1 MTSITP
7 FASQP
12 VRYLKGVG
20 PQLEKLLERLQVFTL
35 QDVLFYLPFR
45 YQDRTRIV
53 PIGSLRPA
61 DEAVIQG
68 TVVLAQ
74 VKPGKRRAL
83 LVRVRDGSGFITLR
97 FFYFNSA
104 QEKSFEPGRLVRCF
118 GEARKGPSS
127 LEMVHPE
134 YSFVEDS
141 NESSVSETLTP
152 IYHATEGI
160 QQRTLRNIVARAL
173 DQLQHFPAA
182 LPELLPASLLRK
194 FHMPTLHDAILFLH
208 NPPPD
213 VSSRLLADFKHPAQR
228 RLALEELLA
237 QHLSLRR
244 VRETAKQN
252 HAPALKF
259 RGDMI
264 RAFCARLPFELTAAQ
279 HRVSNE
285 IRHDLAQSQPMLR
298 LVQGDVGSGKTVVA
312 AIAALQSVEA
322 GCQVAIMAPTELLAE
337 QHRHNFARWF
347 EPLGVNVGWLSGR
360 AKNSERAA
368 TLRQLQIG
376 EMPVVVGTHAL
387 FQQDVEFKNLGLV
400 IIDEQHRFGVH
411 QRLMLR
417 DKGEKDNSIPH
428 QLVMTATPIPRTL
441 AMTFY
446 ADLDLSVID
455 ELPKGRQP
463 IETVV
468 IPDRRRNEIVER
480 VTRLCREKGQVYW
493 VCPLIEESD
502 ALEAEAAENTA
513 LNLRGALPDCRVGL
527 VHGRLKAAEKENIML
542 AFRLGEIDV
551 LVATTVIEV
560 GVDVPNASLMVIEN
574 AERLGLSQLHQLRGR
589 VGRGS
594 AKSACLLM
602 YHTPLSQTARERLAA
617 MRETSDGFE
626 IARRDLEL
634 RGAGELLGTKQTGM
648 TQFRIADIVRDADL
662 LPAVEEAAGL
672 MLRQDPPRADE
683 LIHRWVRLGLRYAA
697 V

>member
-1 MTSITP
+1 
-7 FASQP
+7 
-12 VRYLKGVG
+12 
-20 PQLEKLLERLQVFTL
+20 LQVFTL

-53 PIGSLRPA
+53 PIGTLRPT
-61 DEAVIQG
+61 DEVVIQG
-68 TVVLAQ
+68 SVVLAQ

-97 FFYFNSA
+97 FFYFNAA
-104 QEKSFEPGRLVRCF
+104 QEKSFEPGRVVRCF
-118 GEARKGPSS
+118 GEVRKGPSS

-134 YSFVEDS
+134 YSFIEDS
-141 NESSVSETLTP
+141 NESAVSETLTP
-152 IYHATEGI
+152 IYHATEGV
-160 QQRTLRNIVARAL
+160 QQRTLRNIVARAV

-182 LPELLPASLLRK
+182 LPELLPPALLRK
-194 FHMPTLHDAILFLH
+194 FHLPSLHEAILFLH

-244 VRETAKQN
+244 VREAAKQN
-252 HAPALKF
+252 NAPAM
-259 RGDMI
+259 RTNGDLV
-264 RAFCARLPFELTAAQ
+264 RAFCAQLPFQLTAAQ
-279 HRVSNE
+279 QRVAEE
-285 IRHDLAQSQPMLR
+285 IRQDLKQPHPMLR
-298 LVQGDVGSGKTVVA
+298 LVQGDVGSGKTVIA

-322 GCQVAIMAPTELLAE
+322 GYQVAIMAPTELLAE
-337 QHRHNFARWF
+337 QHWQNFARWF
-347 EPLGVNVGWLSGR
+347 APLGVNVGWLSGR

-376 EMPVVVGTHAL
+376 EAPVVVGTHAL
-387 FQQDVEFKNLGLV
+387 FQNDVEFHRLGLV
-400 IIDEQHRFGVH
+400 IVDEQHRFGVH
-411 QRLMLR
+411 QRLLLR
-417 DKGEKDNSIPH
+417 DKGQQAQFIPH

-446 ADLDLSVID
+446 ADLDLSIID

-468 IPDRRRNEIVER
+468 IPDRRRSEIVER
-480 VTRLCREKGQVYW
+480 VRMLCREKGQVYW

-502 ALEAEAAENTA
+502 VLEAEAAENTA
-513 LNLRGALPDCRVGL
+513 TNLREALPDCRVGL
-527 VHGRLKAAEKENIML
+527 VHGRLKAAEKENIMT
-542 AFRLGEIDV
+542 AFRRGEIDL

-594 AKSACLLM
+594 AKSTCLLM
-602 YHTPLSQTARERLAA
+602 YHAPLSQTARERLAA

-634 RGAGELLGTKQTGM
+634 RGAGELLGTRQTGN

-672 MLRQDPPRADE
+672 MLRQNPLGANE
-683 LIHRWVRLGLRYAA
+683 LINRWVRLGMRYAT